1 MVQIVAVFIF
11 LVCFMSPPCG
21 ALRLGPLSAFRYV
34 STLQGKEDTSET
46 DVQEMV
52 LLANK
57 AALEQKI
64 MKSCNYRQLQQMG
77 NPSYSNLL
85 EEISRNGVV
94 RIDDVLTS
102 DQTAGLALF
111 INQELKE
118 SIRQVHREGRKVT
131 FFCVVYYI

>member
-1 MVQIVAVFIF
+1 
-11 LVCFMSPPCG
+11 MSPPCG
-21 ALRLGPLSAFRYV
+21 ALRSGPLSAFRYV

-64 MKSCNYRQLQQMG
+64 MRSSCNYRQLQQMG
-77 NPSYSNLL
+77 NPSYLNLL

-94 RIDDVLTS
+94 RIDDVLTP

-118 SIRQVHREGRKVT
+118 SIRQVHTEGRKVT
-131 FFCVVYYI
+131 LSLFSVSYTIYNNLFRFLLM